1 MQQSAA
7 NTCGQ
12 YFDLFNG
19 CLMANNNDH
28 TACSDS
34 LLGYQDCNNYTLAI
48 SRTCALPFLSN
59 ASTECKLTP
68 TVAATILSQH
78 H

>member
-1 MQQSAA
+1 MQESAT

-12 YFDLFNG
+12 YLGLFTD
-19 CLMANNNDH
+19 CLKANNDDH
-28 TACSDS
+28 TACSDA
-34 LLGYQDCNNYTLAI
+34 LFGYQDCHNYTSVI
-48 SRTCALPFLSN
+48 SKPCAVPFSN
-59 ASTECKLTP
+59 ASPGCKLTP